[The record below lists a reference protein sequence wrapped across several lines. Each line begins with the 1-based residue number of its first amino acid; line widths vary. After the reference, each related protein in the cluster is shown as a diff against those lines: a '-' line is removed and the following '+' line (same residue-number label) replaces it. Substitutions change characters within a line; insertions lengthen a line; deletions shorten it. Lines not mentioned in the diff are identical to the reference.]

1 MAAMAVRAPRY
12 EAAAI
17 RSPSTRNDEARRR
30 RGGKR
35 PAALPARGG
44 AAAPPGGR
52 RAQSRQSGQETRNR
66 GIISKGKE
74 KKNTKQQ
81 SVPAR
86 GASERWDEETAEPQ
100 VGSRAASLASCS
112 RVLRK
117 RPARHPVRRAA
128 WLLSTK
134 LKCVIWNQN
143 KSHSEARAQPCHQ
156 NTQLLL
162 PAPTLLKLLNKPRL
176 AGLTDNVRAQRK
188 GVTNVLLIENHRFSN
203 IHKQHG

>member
-52 RAQSRQSGQETRNR
+52 RAQSRQSGQEARNR

-117 RPARHPVRRAA
+117 RPARHPVRLYSVAA
-128 WLLSTK
+128 EHQAQVCDMEPKQESQRGQGSALPPKHPAAPPSTNAPEAIEQTATCWADRQRPSTK
-134 LKCVIWNQN
+134 EGGNKCTFN
-143 KSHSEARAQPCHQ
+143 R
-156 NTQLLL
+156 
-162 PAPTLLKLLNKPRL
+162 KPSVQQY
-176 AGLTDNVRAQRK
+176 T
-188 GVTNVLLIENHRFSN
+188 
-203 IHKQHG
+203 